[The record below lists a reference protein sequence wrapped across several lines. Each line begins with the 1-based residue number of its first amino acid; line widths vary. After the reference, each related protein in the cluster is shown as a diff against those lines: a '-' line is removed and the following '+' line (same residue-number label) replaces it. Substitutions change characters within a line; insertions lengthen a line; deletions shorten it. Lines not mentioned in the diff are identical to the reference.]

1 MDGNDSITEK
11 ASVVNQTE
19 RDGEVLYSITHHNTI
34 NMIRYCEALKFQLR
48 EKHFNVPPLCK
59 CHPSI
64 WDANPSQCARN
75 CPFYNNHASKQ

>member
-1 MDGNDSITEK
+1 ME
-11 ASVVNQTE
+11 
-19 RDGEVLYSITHHNTI
+19 
-34 NMIRYCEALKFQLR
+34 MIALQRRHQLLTKQKEMERYCEALKFQLR

-75 CPFYNNHASKQ
+75 CPFYNNHAKFAKELSSLFQSISN